1 MSNFVSDDDQVEEFD
16 IQKRVLKSRN
26 TNNEQRVYVEYNRL
40 TGLPVVASPMEI
52 VPRKE

>member
-26 TNNEQRVYVEYNRL
+26 TNNESFFLPIRLNNR
-40 TGLPVVASPMEI
+40 TEQKP
-52 VPRKE
+52 